1 MAYDLVSLDQ
11 DVSQNSKEIFINP
24 EKINFFLNKR
34 SEILE
39 KKLSSKFKELGLH
52 KNNILLAVGGFGR
65 KEIFPNSDLDL
76 SIIRVSLSK
85 NDDQNIQKFISWMW
99 DEGLN
104 PGASVRTF
112 NEAIKISKKDISEY
126 TNYLS
131 QRPISID
138 NAHKAIYD
146 KLCKKQK
153 NSLSSKSF
161 FIQKFDEQYLRY
173 KKFDSTAFN
182 LEPNIKESPGG
193 LRDFHMMIWLENVFG
208 KDVLEKF
215 LSQHISIIER
225 KEIVKSFDRLKTL
238 RYLLHLECKQ
248 DRLSFENQIK
258 IQQKLFPSKNTN
270 SAVEKLMRNYYL
282 DATNINQLNE
292 LLSSFRSKP
301 FFFNPRVDEN
311 IPPQEQVLKAFI
323 QLGQQRL
330 KQKFGLAQF
339 SNLKKIVREYPD
351 KSFQNKRIASL
362 FIDFLK
368 SPFQMSSLL
377 RIMRQ
382 IGLLQKIVPE
392 FKNVIGMMQFD
403 LFHAYTVDE
412 HTFKVVKNM
421 RQMFIGNA
429 TNDLNLEKELIR
441 KLPNIQILYLAGL
454 FHDIN
459 KGKKGDHSE
468 LGASAAMSFSLKA
481 SMTQSEADL
490 VSWLVKEHL
499 TMSSW
504 SQKMDVHDHQTIKDF
519 SIKIGS
525 ITKLNYLYILT
536 INDMRGTNPTLWN
549 SWKHGLLKTLYLETR
564 KVLNQIIEKN
574 SNKLER
580 MLPNNILKP
589 LELDQRHLI
598 ENKWNELPNSYFSKY
613 SQETILLDIKL
624 LGSFNT
630 EGYRSTIEK
639 MTDYYLLTVYGPNR
653 QGLFHR
659 IAEIMGKMNL
669 EVFDADIMTGTSDTF
684 VLNKFV
690 VKHKLL
696 GNKLNKEDIDR
707 MIKFLD
713 QNLAQFDRPLEIHKS
728 YLENKSKVFN
738 FRNNIS
744 IAGVKNSKQ
753 KRITIETLD
762 KPGLLIKISKIFLE
776 NDVQIHAARITTLGE
791 KVEDT
796 FLISSSKKDKLLDED
811 AIKRLSASLQ
821 NL

>member
-1 MAYDLVSLDQ
+1 MAYDLDSLDQ
-11 DVSQNSKEIFINP
+11 DVSQNSKAIYINP
-24 EKINFFLNKR
+24 KKINFFLKKR

-39 KKLSSKFKELGLH
+39 KKISSKFKELNLH

-65 KEIFPNSDLDL
+65 QEIFPNSDLDL
-76 SIIRVSLSK
+76 SILRVSLSK
-85 NDDQNIQKFISWMW
+85 NDEQKIQKFISWMW

-131 QRPISID
+131 QRPISI
-138 NAHKAIYD
+138 NQAHEAIFE
-146 KLCKKQK
+146 KFCKKQK
-153 NSLSSKSF
+153 NCLSSKSF
-161 FIQKFDEQYLRY
+161 FLQKFDEQYLRY

-208 KDVLEKF
+208 KDVLQNF
-215 LSQHISIIER
+215 LSQHISTFEQKEIER
-225 KEIVKSFDRLKTL
+225 SFDRLKAL
-238 RYLLHLECKQ
+238 RYLLHLECNQ

-258 IQQKLFPSKNTN
+258 IQKKLFPSKNTN

-282 DATNINQLNE
+282 DATHIHQLNE
-292 LLSSFRSKP
+292 LLSSFGSKFS
-301 FFFNPRVDEN
+301 FFDPNVDKN

-323 QLGQQRL
+323 QLGQQRQ
-330 KQKFGLAQF
+330 KQKFSLAQF
-339 SNLKKIVREYPD
+339 SNLKKLVTEYPD

-362 FIDFLK
+362 FMDFLK

-403 LFHAYTVDE
+403 LFHAFTVDE

-429 TNDLNLEKELIR
+429 PEDLNLEKELIR
-441 KLPNIQILYLAGL
+441 KLPNIEILYLAGL

-468 LGASAAMSFSLKA
+468 LGANAAMRFSLKA
-481 SMTQSEADL
+481 SMEESEADL

-504 SQKMDVHDHQTIKDF
+504 SQKMDVHDHQTIIDF
-519 SIKIGS
+519 SKKIGS
-525 ITKLNYLYILT
+525 INKLNYLYILT

-564 KVLNQIIEKN
+564 KVLNQLIEKN
-574 SNKLER
+574 PKKLER
-580 MLPNNILKP
+580 ILPNNILKS
-589 LELDQRHLI
+589 LEFDQRHLI
-598 ENKWNELPNSYFSKY
+598 ENKWNELPHSYFSRY
-613 SQETILLDIKL
+613 SIDTILSDTRL

-630 EGYRSTIEK
+630 ESYKSTIEK

-659 IAEIMGKMNL
+659 IVEIMGKINL
-669 EVFDADIMTGTSDTF
+669 EVFDADIMTAASNTF

-690 VKHKLL
+690 VKHKML
-696 GNKLNKEDIDR
+696 GNKLNKDDVDR
-707 MIKFLD
+707 MIKVLD
-713 QNLAQFDRPLEIHKS
+713 QNLDQFERPLEINKS
-728 YLENKSKVFN
+728 FLENKSKIFN
-738 FRNNIS
+738 FKNNVTIT
-744 IAGVKNSKQ
+744 GVKNTQ
-753 KRITIETLD
+753 RKRITIETLD

-776 NDVQIHAARITTLGE
+776 NAIQIHAARITTLGE

-811 AIKRLSASLQ
+811 VIKRLSVSLQ